1 MGGGSAGPD
10 HDDDNDDNDYEDD
23 HLECSVPAVS
33 KSEPRDHRTSGLG
46 SPHRVTWW
54 QKNFQIIE
62 MIINCFENYR
72 HRYDYYG
79 NKGGVAAT
87 RAVKILALPPAEIC
101 LVDLT

>member
-1 MGGGSAGPD
+1 MSQGTIALQVLVRRTELPGG
-10 HDDDNDDNDYEDD
+10 
-23 HLECSVPAVS
+23 
-33 KSEPRDHRTSGLG
+33 K
-46 SPHRVTWW
+46 
-54 QKNFQIIE
+54 KNFQIIE